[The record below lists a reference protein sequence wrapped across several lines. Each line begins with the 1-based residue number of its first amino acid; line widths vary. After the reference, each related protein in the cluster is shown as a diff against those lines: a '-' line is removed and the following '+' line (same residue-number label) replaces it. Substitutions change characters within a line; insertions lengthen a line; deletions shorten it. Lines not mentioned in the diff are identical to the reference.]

1 MSKEICLNEQK
12 AYEFITWYLNKDG
25 FSVIKEDFND
35 CSYFYDYNQT
45 KQLILH
51 KKDGGQYAIPT
62 ELFDKWNEERGVKM
76 TEEEMYVEQF
86 KAWREEMDLSLK
98 QIEDYIETC
107 KKKIELNIKQRQLQ
121 VERVNI
127 GVEEFNK
134 WAETSNVEARMEP
147 LVIDVEKYECEGV
160 YHYNLYADDKL
171 FKKGVNK

>member
-1 MSKEICLNEQK
+1 
-12 AYEFITWYLNKDG
+12 
-25 FSVIKEDFND
+25 
-35 CSYFYDYNQT
+35 
-45 KQLILH
+45 
-51 KKDGGQYAIPT
+51 
-62 ELFDKWNEERGVKM
+62 M

-86 KAWREEMDLSLK
+86 RAWREEMDLSLK

-147 LVIDVEKYECEGV
+147 LVIDEENCEEMERLRQFIN
-160 YHYNLYADDKL
+160 NL
-171 FKKGVNK
+171 VRNE

>member
-1 MSKEICLNEQK
+1 
-12 AYEFITWYLNKDG
+12 
-25 FSVIKEDFND
+25 
-35 CSYFYDYNQT
+35 
-45 KQLILH
+45 
-51 KKDGGQYAIPT
+51 
-62 ELFDKWNEERGVKM
+62 M

-86 KAWREEMDLSLK
+86 RAWREEMDLSLK

-147 LVIDVEKYECEGV
+147 LVIDEEKCEEMERLRQFIN
-160 YHYNLYADDKL
+160 NL
-171 FKKGVNK
+171 VRNE